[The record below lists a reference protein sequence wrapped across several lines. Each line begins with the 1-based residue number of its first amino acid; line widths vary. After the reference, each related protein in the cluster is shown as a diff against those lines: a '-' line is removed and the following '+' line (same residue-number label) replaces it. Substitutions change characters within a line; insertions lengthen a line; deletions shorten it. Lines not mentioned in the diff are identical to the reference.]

1 LKIIVYNA
9 RSDEMEFI
17 RKFEKEYGAEIVLS
31 KDTPGLDTA
40 SQAKGCDCMSVITT
54 PFPEEVL
61 RAYRDAGIRFIST
74 RTIGYDHIDL
84 AAAEKLG
91 VHVANVSY
99 STASVG
105 DYTVMMML
113 AAVRRLKVILDRA
126 VGQDFSLKATRGLE
140 MHNLTI
146 GIVGSGKIGT
156 AVLQRLSGFGCR
168 LLAYDLYPNDR
179 AAKFAEYVPL
189 DTLLRESDILDLH
202 MPATQENFHFVN
214 RETLARMK
222 DGVVIVN
229 TARGSLIDTEAF
241 FEAVESGKIGA
252 AALDVV
258 ENETGICYSDH
269 KGEPL
274 SNRELA
280 VLKSYPNVLVTP
292 HMAFYTDQAVSDMV
306 ENSIKSCVLFLQG
319 KENPWQVV

>member
-1 LKIIVYNA
+1 MKIIVYNA
-9 RSDEMEFI
+9 RSDEM
-17 RKFEKEYGAEIVLS
+17 KFLHTFGEKYGAELVLS
-31 KDTPGLDTA
+31 KESPDLEA
-40 SQAKGCDCMSVITT
+40 VSLAKGCDCMSVITT
-54 PFPEEVL
+54 PFPEEIL

-84 AAAEKLG
+84 KAAEQLG
-91 VHVANVSY
+91 LHVANVSY
-99 STASVG
+99 STASVA

-113 AAVRRLKVILDRA
+113 AAVRRLKVILERSA
-126 VGQDFSLKATRGLE
+126 GQDFSLRAVQGLE

-146 GIVGSGKIGT
+146 GVVGSGKIGT

-179 AAKFAEYVPL
+179 AAQFAEYVPL
-189 DTLLRESDILDLH
+189 DTLLQESDVLDLH
-202 MPATQENFHFVN
+202 MPATEDNFHFVN
-214 RETLARMK
+214 KKTLARMK

-241 FEAVESGKIGA
+241 FDAVEAGKIGA

-258 ENETGICYSDH
+258 ENETGLYYNDL
-269 KGEPL
+269 KGEIL

>member
-1 LKIIVYNA
+1 MKIIVYNA
-9 RSDEMEFI
+9 RTDEMEFI
-17 RKFEKEYGAEIVLS
+17 RKFEKKYGAEIVLS
-31 KDTPGLDTA
+31 KDAPGLDTA

-91 VHVANVSY
+91 LHVANVTY
-99 STASVG
+99 STASVA
-105 DYTVMMML
+105 DYTVMMLL
-113 AAVRRLKVILDRA
+113 AAVRRLKVILDRG
-126 VGQDFSLKATRGLE
+126 VGQDFSLKATQGLE
-140 MHNLTI
+140 MHNLTV

-168 LLAYDLYPNDR
+168 LLAYDLYPNDQ
-179 AAKFAEYVPL
+179 AAKFAEYVSL

-214 RETLARMK
+214 QETLARMK

-241 FEAVESGKIGA
+241 FDAVESGKIGA

-258 ENETGICYSDH
+258 ENEAGICYSDH

-274 SNRELA
+274 CNRELA